1 MWFFRKKKETNYGKI
16 VAITVAITAGV
27 CAVAYFLFKL
37 YEKHMACKLVLD
49 EDDCLCD
56 CDCDCECDCE
66 ECDCCDLCCDCDEI
80 ETEIEEVAEE
90 ASEN

>member
-16 VAITVAITAGV
+16 VAITLAVVAGA

-37 YEKHMACKLVLD
+37 YEKHIACKLVLD

-56 CDCDCECDCE
+56 CDCDCETCD
-66 ECDCCDLCCDCDEI
+66 ECDCCDLCCDCEEL
-80 ETEIEEVAEE
+80 ETEIEEVEEE

>member
-16 VAITVAITAGV
+16 VAVTLAIVAGA

-37 YEKHMACKLVLD
+37 YEKHIACKLVLD

-56 CDCDCECDCE
+56 CDCECDSCE
-66 ECDCCDLCCDCDEI
+66 ECDCCDLCCDCDEL
-80 ETEIEEVAEE
+80 ETEIEEVEEE